1 MHKSTIRVLGLCLI
15 GAASVAATVYSS
27 ATYACDG
34 LANPTTCN
42 ADAAKPIPVANL
54 AQLTDDE
61 IAYIYLQANQFDVE
75 EAELGA
81 VRGTASG
88 VKQHGEMV
96 AKDHRGVVVAFQ
108 GILTQNNIEPV
119 APADDSATVQHHLAV
134 MKDLRARSGADF
146 DREYLTQ
153 AIIGHRAFIELVSQ
167 TLLPAARNPSLASH
181 LKAVL
186 PAFKQHLAM
195 TMTAAKSL
203 GSDKD

>member
-1 MHKSTIRVLGLCLI
+1 
-15 GAASVAATVYSS
+15 
-27 ATYACDG
+27 
-34 LANPTTCN
+34 
-42 ADAAKPIPVANL
+42 
-54 AQLTDDE
+54 
-61 IAYIYLQANQFDVE
+61 
-75 EAELGA
+75 
-81 VRGTASG
+81 
-88 VKQHGEMV
+88 MV

-108 GILTQNNIEPV
+108 GILTQNDIKPV
-119 APADDSATVQHHLAV
+119 PPADDSATVEHHLAV

-153 AIIGHRAFIELVSQ
+153 AIIGHRAFIELVSR
-167 TLLPAARNPSLASH
+167 TLLPAARNPVLASH